1 MNQKSHLLQIFFFAI
16 KNEFLLFKVNKQG
29 KTNRLNDGRF
39 PLILLLFK
47 KQQIFHL
54 PSPFNARNYLA
65 FIAAERNVLLV
76 NVPVP
81 GFQFL
86 YQLAFGKVFVT

>member
-39 PLILLLFK
+39 PLILLLFQRAADIPPSFSALNILVSLIYTILYPINYNRIK
-47 KQQIFHL
+47 KL
-54 PSPFNARNYLA
+54 EYSLS
-65 FIAAERNVLLV
+65 E
-76 NVPVP
+76 
-81 GFQFL
+81 
-86 YQLAFGKVFVT
+86 

>member
-29 KTNRLNDGRF
+29 ETNRLNDGRF

-47 KQQIFHL
+47 EQQIFHL
-54 PSPFNARNYLA
+54 LSPL
-65 FIAAERNVLLV
+65 
-76 NVPVP
+76 
-81 GFQFL
+81 
-86 YQLAFGKVFVT
+86 

>member
-1 MNQKSHLLQIFFFAI
+1 MTEINGEPIGSMSKGSPFSFTLQ
-16 KNEFLLFKVNKQG
+16 
-29 KTNRLNDGRF
+29 
-39 PLILLLFK
+39 

-54 PSPFNARNYLA
+54 PSPLDARNYLA
-65 FIAAERNVLLV
+65 FIAAEGNVLLV

-86 YQLAFGKVFVT
+86 YQLAFGKVFAA

>member
-39 PLILLLFK
+39 PLLLYSSKSSRYSTSFLRSILGKPCLYSPERNLLLRYSY
-47 KQQIFHL
+47 
-54 PSPFNARNYLA
+54 P
-65 FIAAERNVLLV
+65 
-76 NVPVP
+76 
-81 GFQFL
+81 QFL
-86 YQLAFGKVFVT
+86 LY

>member
-29 KTNRLNDGRF
+29 KNNRLNDGRF

-47 KQQIFHL
+47 EQQIFHL
-54 PSPFNARNYLA
+54 PSPL
-65 FIAAERNVLLV
+65 
-76 NVPVP
+76 
-81 GFQFL
+81 
-86 YQLAFGKVFVT
+86 